1 MADFA
6 APNTPVA
13 SSGKLGAQAFQASM
27 HDLSGIRVFYRSDVV
42 SKHKC
47 RKARVVTRPRNSNP
61 FWQASSNP
69 HVGISWT
76 GRSIT
81 LHERMTQIGTPPPIR
96 TAGTGFR
103 GPGNMRKSQ
112 CPADRTQVGRPEFPA
127 SVSRIGFLSQLRTFD
142 YVNAVEKVDSEIARE
157 QELPTA
163 DIPGSMM

>member
-1 MADFA
+1 M
-6 APNTPVA
+6 
-13 SSGKLGAQAFQASM
+13 
-27 HDLSGIRVFYRSDVV
+27 RSDV
-42 SKHKC
+42 SRHKC
-47 RKARVVTRPRNSNP
+47 RKARIVTQTSRFQPIL
-61 FWQASSNP
+61 ASFIECP
-69 HVGISWT
+69 AAAYRGPGAQT
-76 GRSIT
+76 
-81 LHERMTQIGTPPPIR
+81 GTPPPTRI
-96 TAGTGFR
+96 AGTGFR